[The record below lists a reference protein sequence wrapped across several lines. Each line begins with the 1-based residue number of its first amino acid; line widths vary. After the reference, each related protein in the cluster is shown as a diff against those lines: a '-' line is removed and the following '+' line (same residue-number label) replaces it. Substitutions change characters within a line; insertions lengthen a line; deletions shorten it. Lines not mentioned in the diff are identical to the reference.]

1 MKNLLTKFRKA
12 WARLLASRR
21 PAEKQKNDSR
31 EDLFVDEWTSA
42 LKENAKVFNG
52 LYGGL
57 QRVVDGK
64 AKKPESV
71 IAEWWTRTRY
81 EWENQPLAEISRERW
96 ENVSVENC
104 AKWASLL
111 LNAAAGAGITKEQS
125 ETIVLNEISSAAYVE
140 WDGKEIFI
148 GDTVKVMNPAWYQN
162 GRVIEQGHCMLLKE
176 GGEL

>member
-1 MKNLLTKFRKA
+1 MKNLLTKIRKV
-12 WARLLASRR
+12 WARLFAHLR

-31 EDLFVDEWTSA
+31 EDLFVGEWTSA
-42 LKENAKVFNG
+42 LKECAKVFNG

-81 EWENQPLAEISRERW
+81 EWEDQPVAKISRVCLES
-96 ENVSVENC
+96 VSVEDC

-111 LNAAAGAGITKEQS
+111 LKAAAGAGITKEQS
-125 ETIVLNEISSAAYVE
+125 ETIVLDKISAAAYVE
-140 WDGKEIFI
+140 WNGEEIFV
-148 GDTVKVMNPAWYQN
+148 GDTVKIMNPAWYQN
-162 GRVIEQGHCMLLKE
+162 GHVIEQGHCILLKE

>member
-1 MKNLLTKFRKA
+1 MKDLLTKIRKT
-12 WARLLASRR
+12 WERLLACLR

-71 IAEWWTRTRY
+71 IVEWWTRTRY
-81 EWENQPLAEISRERW
+81 EWENQPLTEISRECL
-96 ENVSVENC
+96 ENASVDNC

-111 LNAAAGAGITKEQS
+111 LNAATGAGITKEQS
-125 ETIVLNEISSAAYVE
+125 ETIVLDEISSAAYVE
-140 WDGKEIFI
+140 WNGEEIFV
-148 GDTVKVMNPAWYQN
+148 GDTVKIMNPAWYQN
-162 GRVIEQGHCMLLKE
+162 RRVIEQGHCVLLKE
-176 GGEL
+176 GDEL

>member
-1 MKNLLTKFRKA
+1 MKNLLIKMRKA
-12 WARLLASRR
+12 WARLLARLR
-21 PAEKQKNDSR
+21 PVEKQKNGSR
-31 EDLFVDEWTSA
+31 EDLFVDEWTSV

-81 EWENQPLAEISRERW
+81 EWKNQPLAEISRECL
-96 ENVSVENC
+96 ENASSEDSS
-104 AKWASLL
+104 KWASLL
-111 LNAAAGAGITKEQS
+111 LKAAAGAGITKEQS
-125 ETIVLNEISSAAYVE
+125 ETIVLDKISAAAYVE
-140 WDGKEIFI
+140 WNGEEIFV
-148 GDTVKVMNPAWYQN
+148 GDTVKIMNPAWYQN

>member
-1 MKNLLTKFRKA
+1 MKNLLIKIRKA
-12 WARLLASRR
+12 WTRLLARLR
-21 PAEKQKNDSR
+21 LAKKQNNDGC
-31 EDLFVDEWTSA
+31 EDLFVGEWTSA

-81 EWENQPLAEISRERW
+81 EWENQPLTEISRECF
-96 ENVSVENC
+96 ENVSCEDL

-125 ETIVLNEISSAAYVE
+125 KTIVLDEISSAAYVE

>member
-1 MKNLLTKFRKA
+1 MKDLLTKIRKA
-12 WARLLASRR
+12 WARLLARLR

-81 EWENQPLAEISRERW
+81 EWENQPLTEISRECL
-96 ENVSVENC
+96 ENASGENL

-111 LNAAAGAGITKEQS
+111 LKAAAGAGITKEQS

-162 GRVIEQGHCMLLKE
+162 GRVIEQGHCVLPKE

>member
-1 MKNLLTKFRKA
+1 M
-12 WARLLASRR
+12 
-21 PAEKQKNDSR
+21 
-31 EDLFVDEWTSA
+31 FVGEWTSA

-81 EWENQPLAEISRERW
+81 EWEDQPLTEISRECL
-96 ENVSVENC
+96 ENTSSEDP

-111 LNAAAGAGITKEQS
+111 LKAAAGAGITKEQS
-125 ETIVLNEISSAAYVE
+125 ETIVLDEISAAAYVE
-140 WDGKEIFI
+140 WNGEEIFV
-148 GDTVKVMNPAWYQN
+148 GDTVKIMNPAWYQN
-162 GRVIEQGHCMLLKE
+162 SCVIEQGHCMLLKE

>member
-1 MKNLLTKFRKA
+1 MKNLLTKIHKV
-12 WARLLASRR
+12 WARLLARLR

-31 EDLFVDEWTSA
+31 DDLFVGEWTSA
-42 LKENAKVFNG
+42 LKKNAKVFNG

-81 EWENQPLAEISRERW
+81 EWKDQPLAEISRECL
-96 ENVSVENC
+96 ENVSGEDSS
-104 AKWASLL
+104 KWASLL
-111 LNAAAGAGITKEQS
+111 LKAAAGAGITKEQS
-125 ETIVLNEISSAAYVE
+125 ETIVLDTVSAAAYVE
-140 WDGKEIFI
+140 WDSKEIFD
-148 GDTVKVMNPAWYQN
+148 GDTVKIMNPAWYQN

-176 GGEL
+176 GDEI

>member
-1 MKNLLTKFRKA
+1 MKNFLIKICKA
-12 WARLLASRR
+12 WARLLARLR

-31 EDLFVDEWTSA
+31 EDSFVDEWTSA
-42 LKENAKVFNG
+42 LKENANVFNG

-57 QRVVDGK
+57 QRIVDGK
-64 AKKPESV
+64 AKKPESA

-81 EWENQPLAEISRERW
+81 EWENQPLTEISRKCL
-96 ENVSVENC
+96 ENASSEDL

-111 LNAAAGAGITKEQS
+111 LKAAAGAGITKEQS
-125 ETIVLNEISSAAYVE
+125 ETIVLDEISSAAYVE
-140 WDGKEIFI
+140 WDSKEIFI

>member
-1 MKNLLTKFRKA
+1 MKNLLIKMRKA
-12 WARLLASRR
+12 WARLLARLR

-31 EDLFVDEWTSA
+31 EDLFVGEWTSA

-57 QRVVDGK
+57 QRIVDGK

-81 EWENQPLAEISRERW
+81 EWEDQPLTEISRESL
-96 ENVSVENC
+96 ENASSEDSS
-104 AKWASLL
+104 KWASLL
-111 LNAAAGAGITKEQS
+111 LKAAAGAGITKEHS
-125 ETIVLNEISSAAYVE
+125 ETIVLDKISATAYVE
-140 WDGKEIFI
+140 WNGEEIFV
-148 GDTVKVMNPAWYQN
+148 GDTVKIMNPAWYQN
-162 GRVIEQGHCMLLKE
+162 GRVIEQGHCMFLKE

>member
-1 MKNLLTKFRKA
+1 MKNLLTKIRKA
-12 WARLLASRR
+12 WARLLARLR

-31 EDLFVDEWTSA
+31 DDLFVGEWTSA
-42 LKENAKVFNG
+42 LKENAKVFSG

-81 EWENQPLAEISRERW
+81 EWENQPLTEISRECL
-96 ENVSVENC
+96 ENASSEDSS
-104 AKWASLL
+104 KWASLL

-125 ETIVLNEISSAAYVE
+125 ETIVLDEISAAAYME
-140 WDGKEIFI
+140 WNGEEIFV
-148 GDTVKVMNPAWYQN
+148 GDTVKIMNPAWYQN
-162 GRVIEQGHCMLLKE
+162 GRVIEQGHCVLLKE
-176 GGEL
+176 GDEI